1 METHAAVRAWVEAWQ
16 EGWPANDV
24 ERIVSRYR
32 PDAPYRSHPFREAS
46 TARAYVTQAFA
57 EEELVRCW
65 FGDPVVDHD
74 RATVEYWAIL
84 RTPAGQHVTIAGTAM
99 LRFDR
104 EGLVS
109 NHRDYW
115 DQQDGTIDPPAGWG
129 TA

>member
-1 METHAAVRAWVEAWQ
+1 VETHAAVRAWVEAWQ
-16 EGWPANDV
+16 EGWPAKDV

-32 PDAPYRSHPFREAS
+32 PDAPYRSHPFREVS
-46 TARAYVTQAFA
+46 NARAYVTQAFA
-57 EEELVRCW
+57 EEDLVRCW

-84 RTPAGQHVTIAGTAM
+84 RRPAGQHVTIAGTAM

-104 EGLVS
+104 DGLVS

-115 DQQDGTIDPPAGWG
+115 DQQDGTVDPPAGWG
-129 TA
+129 SA